1 MNTLVQVLHNK
12 QLMPEVSIIDIDE
25 SQIHSKVLNLIETWG
40 KRFERSHDILP
51 LFSDVYKA
59 LLKRGTQFPSSSGR
73 SIA

>member
-51 LFSDVYKA
+51 LFSDVY
-59 LLKRGTQFPSSSGR
+59 
-73 SIA
+73 